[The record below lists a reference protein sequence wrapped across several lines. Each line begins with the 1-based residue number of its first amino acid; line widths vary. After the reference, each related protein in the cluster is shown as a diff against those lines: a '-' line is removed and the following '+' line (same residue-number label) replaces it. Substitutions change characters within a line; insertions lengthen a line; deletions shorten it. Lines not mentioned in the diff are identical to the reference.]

1 MINWPAKADALGLD
15 GLSASSPRPLGG
27 YDFPELTAWVV
38 QREGYPSWPICLR
51 ASCRDRQDL
60 HPCCGQRF
68 PEDLIVRRRP
78 CLRVYER
85 ERSRARRQRAS
96 AQQRT
101 LAVSASAAGAAGSFD
116 QLEVH
121 HEVPI
126 AKGGRPDVLDNL
138 VTLCVACHRR
148 RRQGDGSRSWL
159 GPSHT
164 PSAGTSRETPQP
176 RRASRGT
183 SSARHDCDR
192 VVG

>member
-1 MINWPAKADALGLD
+1 MRSASMVCRHHRRAHWADTTSLSSQPGWCNGRAIRP
-15 GLSASSPRPLGG
+15 GLSACG
-27 YDFPELTAWVV
+27 
-38 QREGYPSWPICLR
+38 R
-51 ASCRDRQDL
+51 AAVIVKTCTR
-60 HPCCGQRF
+60 CGQRF

-164 PSAGTSRETPQP
+164 PSASTSRETPQP